1 VLIPA
6 VCLGSTE
13 GAKLAKVSIVGAR
26 PPLRRFDRF
35 ACSKKVQLNNLYTVA
50 ETTEK
55 WATAFLEHPGV
66 KSGRYSFGITVVS
79 AGPQC
84 GVGVGFADKDRF
96 DPRTSN
102 LGAFDGSWC
111 YSKTGKFSRGAGG
124 FANYGAPFKT
134 GNVITAEVDM
144 ENNFL
149 RFYVD
154 GRAQERLHVEGLQG
168 KTLVPAVVLGSG
180 EGGNLTRLT
189 VGLPAVSRFDPKRIH
204 KQMELKDEDCKAST
218 NYRWCSVLADHPGVR
233 RGGVLRFAVTLEGDG
248 GAAIGF
254 AEASKF
260 RPYAQNLGASP
271 NTWAISKTGKVSCG
285 DSEGF
290 RSFSEKFQHGDV
302 IGAEAD
308 LNDGSIRFWK
318 NGNLLGTAFTRLL
331 DGGGELAL
339 VPAVCLGS
347 NGGGKLSTAKL
358 TEFSPEWLG

>member
-1 VLIPA
+1 
-6 VCLGSTE
+6 
-13 GAKLAKVSIVGAR
+13 
-26 PPLRRFDRF
+26 
-35 ACSKKVQLNNLYTVA
+35 VQLNNLYTVA

-111 YSKTGKFSRGAGG
+111 YSKTGKFSRGAG
-124 FANYGAPFKT
+124 FVNYGTQYKT

-144 ENNFL
+144 DNNYL

-204 KQMELKDEDCKAST
+204 KQMELKDEDGRACT
-218 NYRWCSVLADHPGVR
+218 GYRWCSVLADHPGVT

-254 AEASKF
+254 AEASRF

-308 LNDGSIRFWK
+308 LVDGLIRFWK
-318 NGNLLGTAFTRLL
+318 NGNLLGTAFSRLL
-331 DGGGELAL
+331 DGGAELTL

-347 NGGGKLSTAKL
+347 NHGGKASGAKL
-358 TEFSPEWLG
+358 TEFDQVWLQ